1 MKNLRKKTAQ
11 ILGRKFIYFK
21 GKDKIIRFLFSPDK
35 KLESG
40 DYFEIDYFEKKYQ
53 GITSNYIDW
62 GVYVY
67 GGLEKALVNF
77 ISSKISDFSYLIDVG
92 SNSGTISLPFCHS
105 KKLKIICFE
114 PLEYSYEKL
123 VNNFKINNA
132 YSNHQFFKL
141 GLSNK
146 IGDQKIFFSKNN
158 SNIGMA
164 TLSKN
169 KDLIFDSSENIKVN
183 KLDNILDIKNKK
195 IFLKVDIERHENEF
209 IEGATNLLKNNKI
222 LMYLETEDQNLLNKL
237 KKINFKVS
245 FPKFIEGKYFFTE
258 MQNSHHVILKN
269 Y

>member
-1 MKNLRKKTAQ
+1 
-11 ILGRKFIYFK
+11 
-21 GKDKIIRFLFSPDK
+21 
-35 KLESG
+35 
-40 DYFEIDYFEKKYQ
+40 
-53 GITSNYIDW
+53 
-62 GVYVY
+62 
-67 GGLEKALVNF
+67 
-77 ISSKISDFSYLIDVG
+77 
-92 SNSGTISLPFCHS
+92 
-105 KKLKIICFE
+105 
-114 PLEYSYEKL
+114 
-123 VNNFKINNA
+123 
-132 YSNHQFFKL
+132 L

-195 IFLKVDIERHENEF
+195 IFLKVDIESHENEF
-209 IEGATNLLKNNKI
+209 IEGAANLLKNNKI

-245 FPKFIEGKYFFTE
+245 FPQFIEGKYFFTE